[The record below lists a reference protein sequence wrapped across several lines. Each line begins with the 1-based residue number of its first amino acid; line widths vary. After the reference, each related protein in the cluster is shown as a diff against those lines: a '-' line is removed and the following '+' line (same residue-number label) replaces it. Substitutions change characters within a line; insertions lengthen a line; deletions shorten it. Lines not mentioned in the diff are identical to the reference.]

1 MKIGFDAKRLFN
13 NFTGLGNYSRT
24 LVSNMQRYYPDNQ
37 YNLYTPKVK
46 YNEETTPFLDK
57 NFKVNKAHG
66 LIPSLWRSC
75 SIVQDLKRDKI
86 DIYHGLSHDL
96 PFGIQYTKI
105 RSVVTI
111 HDVCYKT
118 FPDMFPFTERS
129 IYELKYRHSCL
140 NSSRIIAISESTK
153 RDIIEL
159 LGVDAHKIDVIYQ
172 AINPTFYS
180 RQSDIEVSKVIDK
193 YNIPKE
199 YILSVGSI
207 NSRKNL
213 LGIVHAYTLL
223 PKELQ
228 IPLVIVGNGG
238 EYKEQVLR
246 FATNAGI
253 ENKLIMLGNLTSSV
267 DLQAIYQQAELLIYP
282 SFYEGFGLPVT
293 EALLCGTP
301 VITSNVSSLPEAAG
315 PGALYVDPTN
325 IAQIAQS
332 IEKLLIDT
340 KLRAE
345 LIQEGH
351 NYALTKFDPRH
362 LTAQV
367 ENLYH
372 QLL

>member
-24 LVSNMQRYYPDNQ
+24 LVSNLQRYYPDNQ

-46 YNEETTPFLDK
+46 CNEETTPFLDES
-57 NFKVNKAHG
+57 FKINKAHG

-75 SIVQDLKRDKI
+75 GIVQDLKRDNI
-86 DIYHGLSHDL
+86 EIYHGLSHDL

-159 LGVDAHKIDVIYQ
+159 LGVDANKIDVIYQ

-180 RQSDIEVSKVIDK
+180 RQSDIEVCKVIDK

-253 ENKLIMLGNLTSSV
+253 ENKLIMLGNLASSV

-340 KLRAE
+340 KLRSE

-367 ENLYH
+367 ENLYR

>member
-75 SIVQDLKRDKI
+75 GIVQDLKRDKI

-140 NSSRIIAISESTK
+140 NSSRIITISESTK

-367 ENLYH
+367 ENVYH